1 MSGADTEPRSLR
13 PLGWK
18 ADAADV
24 PSTEWGWSGE
34 NHTFFRIAGFVT
46 ALFLLALL
54 IGNHESRIED
64 LYLIGLALGIVGFIG
79 IDWLRRRRKG

>member
-1 MSGADTEPRSLR
+1 MSGTDIEPRSPR

-18 ADAADV
+18 ADPADV
-24 PSTEWGWSGE
+24 PSTAWGWSGQGFT
-34 NHTFFRIAGFVT
+34 TFRVAGFVVS
-46 ALFLLALL
+46 LVLLAML

-64 LYLIGLALGIVGFIG
+64 FYLIGFAVAIWGFIG

>member
-18 ADAADV
+18 ADVADV

-34 NHTFFRIAGFVT
+34 NFPAFRVAGFVV
-46 ALFLLALL
+46 ALFLLALT

-64 LYLIGLALGIVGFIG
+64 LYLVGLAVGIVGFIG
-79 IDWLRRRRKG
+79 IDWMRRRRKG